1 MTAPA
6 FIPDDSGLFPVS
18 FPHLTDFENRAL
30 NIILRAWEDE
40 RIEDSDAEAVL
51 EFAARTEQERAIELA
66 ATVSLRRIE
75 QERGK

>member
-18 FPHLTDFENRAL
+18 FPRLTTFELRAL
-30 NIILRAWEDE
+30 NTILRAWEDGH
-40 RIEDSDAEAVL
+40 IEADDAG
-51 EFAARTEQERAIELA
+51 RAIELA

>member
-18 FPHLTDFENRAL
+18 FPRLTTFELRAL
-30 NIILRAWEDE
+30 NTILRAWE
-40 RIEDSDAEAVL
+40 EDLLDAGDAEL
-51 EFAARTEQERAIELA
+51 AIQAA